1 MSYPAWTTDDL
12 SKFSGRPAQS
22 YTSYADTSISQ
33 ALLLFK
39 IGTCLAGLPEDET
52 QKELATMGV
61 MAMADS
67 IYLSQEFQKQAA
79 SPFSSE
85 SIGSY
90 SYSKAARA
98 VAGGGTTGIMWF
110 DLAVSQLG
118 QCVQSDGIPTGGG
131 IQVFEDDGLFVA
143 GRNGNVDF
151 LSPADISQSQR
162 YGFDPNLGV

>member
-1 MSYPAWTTDDL
+1 MSYPTWTKEDL
-12 SKFSGRPAQS
+12 KAFSGRPVAS
-22 YTSYADTSISQ
+22 YTDYADTAISQ

-39 IGTCLAGLPEDET
+39 IGTCLAALPEDET
-52 QKELATMGV
+52 KQELAVMGV

-67 IYLSQEFQKQAA
+67 IYLAQEFQKQAA

-98 VAGGGTTGIMWF
+98 VAGGAATGIMWF

-131 IQVFEDDGLFVA
+131 IQVFETDGVFA
-143 GRNGNVDF
+143 QGKNGNSA
-151 LSPADISQSQR
+151 LLGPADINLSVQ
-162 YGFDPNLGV
+162 YGYDPNQAV